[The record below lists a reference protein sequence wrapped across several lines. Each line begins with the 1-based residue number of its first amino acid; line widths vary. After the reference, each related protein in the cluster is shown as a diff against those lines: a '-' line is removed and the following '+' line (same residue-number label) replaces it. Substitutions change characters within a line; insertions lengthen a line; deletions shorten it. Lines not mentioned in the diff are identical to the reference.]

1 MFFELIEKSDPLGPF
16 CRNPSCFILR
26 ICVILMVQLMS
37 APLFSELSIGVHIFL
52 IFRQRLKI
60 FLFMSIHFLLS
71 LLQFLDIFIDTILI
85 RFNYA
90 LFSNLFNFA
99 TISSL
104 SNSIFNYRLLYSI
117 MLNAERSWSIVTWLL
132 IVTNW
137 Y

>member
-1 MFFELIEKSDPLGPF
+1 
-16 CRNPSCFILR
+16 
-26 ICVILMVQLMS
+26 MS

-85 RFNYA
+85 LFNYA

-117 MLNAERSWSIVTWLL
+117 MLNAERS
-132 IVTNW
+132 
-137 Y
+137 